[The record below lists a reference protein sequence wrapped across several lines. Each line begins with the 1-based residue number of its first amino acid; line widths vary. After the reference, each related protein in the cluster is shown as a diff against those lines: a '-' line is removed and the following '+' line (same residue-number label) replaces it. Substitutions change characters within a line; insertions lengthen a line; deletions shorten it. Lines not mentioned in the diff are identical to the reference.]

1 MKDMFRVVVVVA
13 ICFIGGSVGHLQAQI
28 KLHTNGKT
36 SFGPIPAQMPSE
48 LVLIDAG
55 RDMALKLK
63 VSHNVDWY
71 QSSSASVSR
80 QLTASWVVKY
90 NNSDRFFVL
99 GNGDI
104 YARSAWFYSDS
115 TLKYKIA
122 AIESPL
128 QRLRK
133 LRGVSFYYKPE
144 VPCKDCDPAND
155 DLPASRMQFGVI
167 AQEIEQVFPEMVT
180 ENNEKVK
187 LVAYEQLI
195 PVLIEAVKEQQLQM
209 DAMQKEINL
218 LKERRK

>member
-1 MKDMFRVVVVVA
+1 MKDMFRVLL
-13 ICFIGGSVGHLQAQI
+13 VGVCLMTGVSGFLWAQI

-36 SFGPIPAQMPSE
+36 SFGPIPSQMPSE
-48 LVLIDAG
+48 LVLMDAG
-55 RDMALKLK
+55 RDMALKLN
-63 VSHNVDWY
+63 VSQSVNWY

-80 QLTASWVVKY
+80 QLTVSWAIRY
-90 NNSDRFFVL
+90 NGADRFFVL

-115 TLKYKIA
+115 TLKHKIA

-128 QRLRK
+128 QRIRQ

-155 DLPASRMQFGVI
+155 DLPSSRMQFGVI

-180 ENNEKVK
+180 ENNEKIK

-195 PVLIEAVKEQQLQM
+195 PVLIEAVKEQQKQM
-209 DAMQKEINL
+209 DAMQKEITL
-218 LKERRK
+218 LKEGRK